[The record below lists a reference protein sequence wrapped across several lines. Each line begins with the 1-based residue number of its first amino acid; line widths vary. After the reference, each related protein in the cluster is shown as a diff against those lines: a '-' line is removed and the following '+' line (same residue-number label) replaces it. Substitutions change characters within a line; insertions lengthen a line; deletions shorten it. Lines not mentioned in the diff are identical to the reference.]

1 MTELEPRN
9 DIESA
14 CAGAISASHEGRQ
27 NTPAS
32 ALDSGQLLGGQPA
45 VTIIHEGARY
55 VLRATRNGK
64 LILTK

>member
-1 MTELEPRN
+1 MTDPSPRN
-9 DIESA
+9 DIDSPYA
-14 CAGAISASHEGRQ
+14 VAVGARHEGRQ
-27 NTPAS
+27 DARAS
-32 ALDSGQLLGGQPA
+32 ALDSDQLLGGQPA